1 MKYLKIFVIFT
12 IFSLFFACSKSD
24 EVVVKAGS
32 SKLTKKELQEDIKSL
47 PPQTK
52 AFLASPEGVNRLK
65 DELIKREVLYEE
77 AKKKIWPNQ
86 KNLKE
91 EWKNSKRLH

>member
-1 MKYLKIFVIFT
+1 MKYLKIFI
-12 IFSLFFACSKSD
+12 ILLSFSLIFACSKGD

-32 SKLTKKELQEDIKSL
+32 SKLTKKELQEDLKSL

-52 AFLASPEGVNRLK
+52 VFLPSPEGVNRLK

-77 AKKKIWPNQ
+77 AKKKRSGKVRGI
-86 KNLKE
+86 
-91 EWKNSKRLH
+91 